1 MSPLREV
8 GQSSR
13 EVIPEV
19 KPPLGLRLFH
29 APEQDLEHLQK
40 KIKTALMEKLMM
52 IRKYLLPVSPLVD
65 NPLNKEQTV
74 NQYLDQDSG
83 FETEVD
89 QELEQ

>member
-8 GQSSR
+8 GLSSR

-19 KPPLGLRLFH
+19 KLQLGLRLFH

-40 KIKTALMEKLMM
+40 KTKTALMEKLMM

-65 NPLNKEQTV
+65 NPLNKEQIV
-74 NQYLDQDSG
+74 NQYLDQD
-83 FETEVD
+83 
-89 QELEQ
+89 